1 MTATITYSP
10 LLGALCSNQW
20 LTAQQ
25 ISRGGHRVQAA
36 IVAQQLLPDGMAQ
49 RLRLTTPPALA
60 LAHARPSYE
69 TDALPPPQLVY
80 MEQPALGLATAH
92 DAPPP
97 LPHARVARP
106 SRVVQAT
113 ALKPHGPPTVPAL
126 DALPGGTTTRI
137 DGTEYST
144 ARLRV
149 MSALGLPASA
159 YPDVAAA
166 PHPTLPGDTTR
177 PPYWQPLPVVWTYA
191 DRRGHDPRTGRDLGP
206 GWVPIARCTY
216 VSGWWANVRR
226 VVHAPHLQQ
235 HGGLVLTAQALLAA
249 YHRAAGAVASLPP
262 LPPPDRLPAPRQTL
276 PTEHVPAGT
285 TPVLTSVYAL
295 PVLSTLPPTVADHL
309 PHWADPTTGVIT
321 ARPPTIF

>member
-126 DALPGGTTTRI
+126 DALPGGPTTRI
-137 DGTEYST
+137 DCTEYST
-144 ARLRV
+144 DPRYDC
-149 MSALGLPASA
+149 S
-159 YPDVAAA
+159 
-166 PHPTLPGDTTR
+166 GDT
-177 PPYWQPLPVVWTYA
+177 
-191 DRRGHDPRTGRDLGP
+191 
-206 GWVPIARCTY
+206 
-216 VSGWWANVRR
+216 
-226 VVHAPHLQQ
+226 
-235 HGGLVLTAQALLAA
+235 
-249 YHRAAGAVASLPP
+249 
-262 LPPPDRLPAPRQTL
+262 QTS
-276 PTEHVPAGT
+276 E
-285 TPVLTSVYAL
+285 
-295 PVLSTLPPTVADHL
+295 
-309 PHWADPTTGVIT
+309 IT
-321 ARPPTIF
+321 AVLGGIACRYTDKARDNRDCTDE